1 MGVTTPVLLLAG
13 LGPAFAVVGGVA
25 GLLLTASVGLVL
37 VDLRATR
44 RSSRAGP
51 VALLGAGGVALHAGL
66 AVGEPASV
74 VGFLAGTAGASATV
88 VAASRVLD
96 SRPTALTAQAL
107 GVTGLVWL
115 AGSVTVVGATAATD
129 WPFAV
134 GAAAGT
140 AILAGVL
147 YTSRSGPADLG
158 SPVSLGGWLAVGAA
172 LLVPAAVGFAFGPEV
187 LFVSYLAAVGVLV
200 VCWWL
205 VRAR

>member
-1 MGVTTPVLLLAG
+1 
-13 LGPAFAVVGGVA
+13 
-25 GLLLTASVGLVL
+25 
-37 VDLRATR
+37 
-44 RSSRAGP
+44 
-51 VALLGAGGVALHAGL
+51 
-66 AVGEPASV
+66 
-74 VGFLAGTAGASATV
+74 
-88 VAASRVLD
+88 VLD

-158 SPVSLGGWLAVGAA
+158 SRVSLGGWLAVGAA